1 MSQDRSP
8 IGIVAN
14 RSDEFSVRLGQKE
27 DLKAGLIKLHVK
39 NLSAPHNDKLYSMYH
54 HSHPTLPERLKAMEE
69 YRETKPLEFKSE
81 KKEL

>member
-1 MSQDRSP
+1 MMT
-8 IGIVAN
+8 
-14 RSDEFSVRLGQKE
+14 DEFSVRLGQKE

-69 YRETKPLEFKSE
+69 FKETTPLKIKSD
-81 KKEL
+81 KKDL